1 MMFTGGS
8 HAKRR
13 NAGDGSAR
21 KSSVEHRNIT
31 QSRMGPEGYTYR

>member
-13 NAGDGSAR
+13 NAGGGSGR
-21 KSSVEHRNIT
+21 HRNMT
-31 QSRMGPEGYTYR
+31 QPRMGPEGYTYR